1 MTAHRSVLVAWPWR
15 GRRRRQVGVAAGI
28 ATALVAGLAL
38 APAGR
43 AAAATAAVSYTYDAA
58 GRLATVTQTGG
69 QTATYH
75 YDAAGNVTSITY
87 GASAAVR
94 QEAAARRL
102 PRPAIT
108 GVQPTETRPGGLIAI
123 YGTGFSPSAS
133 ADSVR
138 VGALFA
144 PVRQAS
150 ATRLVVTAPPGTG
163 GTVTVTTRGGLAT
176 GGKVAIQVPVT
187 NRPPA
192 PGTNRHPLLAPPGV
206 TALSGLVERPDGRP
220 IPGVRLMV
228 TATRGGPPLGRAQTN
243 GSGRFLVSGLAP
255 GAHQLVIDGN
265 LVGGTQY
272 GLYAEPVQLA
282 RGRTTVLP
290 WVSYLTPLD
299 TAHTVTLPS
308 PTTSEVT
315 VTDPHLPGLLVEIP
329 PGTVI
334 HDYYG
339 KVVRQ
344 VSLTPLATGRT
355 PFPWAPNMVP
365 QYFTLQPGDA
375 TVSGPGI
382 RIVYPNT
389 SNQPPG
395 ATVPYLVDSP
405 EWPGTGWWA
414 YGSGHISADGR
425 QVIPNAGT
433 AYHRILPGGYGTGDS
448 GCILIFFC
456 PPPGHPD
463 QGGEPVD
470 LGTGLF
476 QFSQTD
482 LSLPDLMGAT
492 LSRTYRQAASDI
504 FDFGMGMSDSLNLYI
519 DADGSGNFDM
529 FLPDGSFVKYTPT
542 STTGVYDAVGS
553 PTIYVGST
561 LTMGSSDPDGPFTV
575 VLKDGTTMA
584 FANPAF
590 LTKITD
596 RYGNSLTIN
605 RIEYTYVNNGGGRI
619 TSVTTSDGRWMQFT
633 YGVCVPGSNPSYCV
647 TSVEDNSGRT
657 VTYSYDTNGRLTT
670 VVGADGG
677 VTTYNWAPCT
687 TTMTCTELD
696 SITDANGNTTI
707 SNTYDA
713 NGRVITQTQA
723 DGGKWT
729 YTYQLNSN
737 GQVTQ
742 TNWTNP
748 LGVQYSMA
756 FNADGYPAAQTD
768 GVGSQTAASTTSV
781 YDPTT
786 NLLTSQTD
794 ALGRQTTYS
803 YDAEGNLTA
812 LTLLAG
818 TAQAATY
825 TFTYEP
831 SYNRLTS
838 ITDPLNH
845 TTRIAYDDAARTET
859 VTDALGHVTRV
870 SLNDEGQAVKVTD
883 PLGHTTY
890 LSYLYGDLVAQADP
904 LGQVTSTYYDNIG
917 RPLDVTDPEGN
928 MTSYTWTPLDEEAS
942 QTDPLGHVTAY
953 TYDHDGNLK
962 SVTDPDG
969 HQTTFTYDA
978 MGDLAQ
984 QTDALNNVTT
994 YAYDQI
1000 GDLISRTDGNNSL
1013 TTYSYDNLDRLA
1025 KVSYGVSGTTSQS
1038 SITYSYDVANR
1049 LVKAVDSASGTYGFT
1064 YNGLNDVL
1072 SAITPQGTVTYTYNV
1087 AGQRKTMSVPNQAT
1101 VGYAYNPD
1109 NQLVAITQG
1118 TTTVKVGYNAD
1129 SLPASMKLPDG
1140 VTERTTYNA
1149 DLEPTSIAYSD
1160 SGAQV
1165 GNLAYTYN
1173 PDSFVSSVGG
1183 SLADASLP
1191 PPIAT
1196 AVYNAD
1202 NQLTS
1207 EGGTPYTYDHDGNLT
1222 SDGTNTYTW
1231 NARGELSGIS
1241 GATTAT
1247 YSYDPFGRQ
1256 ATSSGGG
1263 GTTSYLYDG
1272 GQMVEELSGTSA
1284 TASFLA
1290 DTSGDVL
1297 QMTTPSGSQSVLA
1310 DATGSTTALAN
1321 ASGQLATTYTYNPA
1335 GQATVSGGAS
1345 TNPFQFA
1352 GAQVQAGG
1360 LYSMGARPYDPA
1372 TGTFT
1377 SPDPLG
1383 ADAGNANAYSYAGD
1397 NAVNFTERTGLR
1409 AARPH
1414 GPARIARGK
1423 GAQPTPAP
1431 DYCYCFSEAA
1441 GGSAAPAPQPQGGS
1455 GGGTGGRPSGPG
1467 GNGSG
1472 EGQCVSASFNI
1483 FLGAQVSTCTYTLA
1497 NGQTFSTTS
1506 FGPIIGIP
1514 GASVTGSQNVLW
1526 GVNSPSQMGGFSQQC
1541 DASVGDGVVATGS
1554 LSNTSLGQSAI
1565 GPGSSGQ
1572 ASVGAGWGAGVLPVG
1587 LDCGANYTV
1596 VSS

>member
-1 MTAHRSVLVAWPWR
+1 VTAHRPALGWLSAT
-15 GRRRRQVGVAAGI
+15 RRRRRGALGAATS
-28 ATALVAGLAL
+28 AALVAAL
-38 APAGR
+38 SLVPANG

-75 YDAAGNVTSITY
+75 YDAAGNVTSVTY
-87 GASAAVR
+87 GSSGSIWMPAAP
-94 QEAAARRL
+94 ARA
-102 PRPAIT
+102 PRPTIS
-108 GVQPTETRPGGLIAI
+108 GVEPAKTKPGGAI
-123 YGTGFSPSAS
+123 VIFGRGFSTLSG
-133 ADSVR
+133 ADTVR

-150 ATRLVVTAPPGTG
+150 IGRLVVTAPPGAG
-163 GTVTVTTRGGLAT
+163 GPVTVTTRGGQAV
-176 GGKVAIQVPVT
+176 GGKVMIEEPHV

-192 PGTNRHPLLAPPGV
+192 PGINRHPLLAPAGV
-206 TALSGLVERPDGRP
+206 TAVSGLVERPDGNP
-220 IPGVRLMV
+220 IAGVRVMV
-228 TATRGGPPLGRAQTN
+228 TAARGGTTQARAVTDR
-243 GSGRFLVSGLAP
+243 SGRFLIGPLPA
-255 GAHQLVIDGN
+255 GDHQLVIDGN
-265 LVGGTQY
+265 IAGGTSY
-272 GLYAEPVQLA
+272 GLYAEPVQLV
-282 RGRTTVLP
+282 RGRTTVMP
-290 WVSYLTPLD
+290 WLTYLTPLD
-299 TAHTVTLPS
+299 MAHAVNLPS
-308 PTTSEVT
+308 PTTRQVT
-315 VTDPHLPGLLVEIP
+315 VTDPHLPGLLIEIP

-339 KVVRQ
+339 KVVHQ
-344 VSLTPLATGRT
+344 VSLTALATGRT

-365 QYFTLQPGDA
+365 QYFSLQPGDA
-375 TVSGPGI
+375 SVSGPGI
-382 RIVYPNT
+382 RIVYPNA

-395 ATVPYLVDSP
+395 TTVPYLVASP
-405 EWPGTGWWA
+405 DWPGTGWWA
-414 YGSGHISADGR
+414 YGSGRVSADGR
-425 QVIPNAGT
+425 QVIPSAGT
-433 AYHRILPGGYGTGDS
+433 AYRRILPGGYGTGDS

-456 PPPGHPD
+456 PAPGHPD

-482 LSLPDLMGAT
+482 LSLPDVMGAT

-519 DADGSGNFDM
+519 DADGGGNFDM

-561 LTMGSSDPDGPFTV
+561 LTMGSGDPDGPFTV

-584 FANPAF
+584 FSNPAF
-590 LTKITD
+590 LTKVTD
-596 RYGNSLTIN
+596 RYGNSLSIN
-605 RIEYTYVNNGGGRI
+605 RIEYTYPSSGGGRI
-619 TSVTTSDGRWMQFT
+619 NSVTTSDGRWMQFT

-647 TSVEDNSGRT
+647 TSIEDNSGRT
-657 VTYSYDTNGRLTT
+657 VTYSYDTDGRLTS

-713 NGRVITQTQA
+713 NGRVVTQTQA

-729 YTYQLNSN
+729 YTYQLDSN
-737 GQVTQ
+737 NQVTQ
-742 TNWTNP
+742 TDWSNP
-748 LGVQYSMA
+748 LGVNYSMT
-756 FNADGYPAAQTD
+756 FNANGYPAAQTD
-768 GVGSQTAASTTSV
+768 GVGSQSTATTSSV
-781 YDPTT
+781 FDPTT

-803 YDAEGNLTA
+803 YDSQGNLAT

-825 TFTYEP
+825 GFTYE
-831 SYNRLTS
+831 STYNRLTS
-838 ITDPLNH
+838 ITDPLKH
-845 TTRIAYDDAARTET
+845 TTHIAYDDAARTET
-859 VTDALGHVTRV
+859 ATDALGHVTRV
-870 SLNDEGQAVKVTD
+870 GLNDEGQAVRVTD

-904 LGQVTSTYYDNIG
+904 LGHVTSTYYDDIG

-942 QTDPLGHVTAY
+942 QTDPLGDVTSY

-969 HQTTFTYDA
+969 HQSAFTYDA

-984 QTDALNNVTT
+984 QTDALGNVTT

-1013 TTYSYDNLDRLA
+1013 TIYSYDNLDRLA

-1038 SITYSYDVANR
+1038 SIAYSYDAANR
-1049 LVKAVDSASGTYGFT
+1049 LVKAVDSTSGTYGFT
-1064 YNGLNDVL
+1064 YSGLNGVL
-1072 SAITPQGTVTYTYNV
+1072 NAITPQGNVTYTYNV
-1087 AGQRKTMSVPNQAT
+1087 AGQRKTMTVPNQAT
-1101 VGYAYNPD
+1101 VGYTYNPD

-1118 TTTVKVGYNAD
+1118 ATTVKVGYNAD
-1129 SLPASMKLPDG
+1129 SLPASMTLPDG
-1140 VTERTTYNA
+1140 VTQKTTYNA
-1149 DLEPTSIAYSD
+1149 DLEATSIAYSD

-1173 PDSFVSSVGG
+1173 PDSFLSSVGG

-1191 PPIAT
+1191 PQIAT

-1202 NQLTS
+1202 DQLTS
-1207 EGGTPYTYDHDGNLT
+1207 EGSTAYTYDHDGNLR

-1231 NARGELSGIS
+1231 NARGELSAIS

-1247 YSYDPFGRQ
+1247 YGYDPFGRQ
-1256 ATSSGGG
+1256 ATSSVGGG
-1263 GTTSYLYDG
+1263 ATSYLYDG

-1297 QMTTPSGSQSVLA
+1297 QMTTGTGSQSVLA

-1335 GQATVSGGAS
+1335 GQATTSGGAS

-1352 GAQVQAGG
+1352 GAQVQAAG
-1360 LYSMGARPYDPA
+1360 LYSMGARTYDPA

-1377 SPDPLG
+1377 SPDPMG
-1383 ADAGNANAYSYAGD
+1383 ADAGKANPYTYAGD

-1409 AARPH
+1409 ASRPH
-1414 GPARIARGK
+1414 GPTRIARGK

-1431 DYCYCFSEAA
+1431 AYCYCLSEVA
-1441 GGSAAPAPQPQGGS
+1441 GGSAAPAPAPQGGA
-1455 GGGTGGRPSGPG
+1455 GGGSGGRPSGTG
-1467 GNGSG
+1467 GDGSG
-1472 EGQCVSASFNI
+1472 EGQCVSASVNI
-1483 FLGAQVSTCTYTLA
+1483 FIGGQVSTCTYTLS
-1497 NGQTFSTTS
+1497 NGQTFTSTS

-1526 GVNSPSQMGGFSQQC
+1526 GVNSPSQLGGFSQQC
-1541 DASVGDGVVATGS
+1541 DASVGDGFVATGS
-1554 LSNTSLGQSAI
+1554 LSNTSFGQAAI

-1572 ASVGAGWGAGVLPVG
+1572 ASVGGGLGVGPLPVG